1 MVWLHSIN
9 KAVEYIEENICEDI
23 TAGEVAAHVHS
34 SYSNFVRIFYLV
46 TGVTLTEYIR
56 NRRLSLAGRD
66 LLTTDAK
73 VIDIALKYQYDTPE
87 SFSKA
92 FSRFHGIAPSEV
104 KKNGKVLEFFHPFMI
119 SISVQGGYSMGKKL
133 IDEFHWHGNPVRN
146 TEGMSDQERYDELI
160 SWARKARGKN
170 PNVFDKLTEW
180 LLDDMEWSGDQL
192 AQNRQILMQGI
203 LARFKEQNTQLRTS
217 LLELRP
223 TGLVNE
229 AVFEALDRF
238 DEELSG
244 ISIEPDLKEV
254 VALVFSDFSVMQDRK
269 IREKVAGDKS
279 GPAGVDTISF
289 YGYINCLKDC
299 DAQVQWSLF
308 MPDTVRRQQNGF
320 NVDSFEYLKAPAM
333 RFIGKESANLE
344 DARNRRKLFTA
355 LNELNKYSS
364 DIKDDILLM
373 HHHAQCVDVAPC
385 RMLWGRFMQ
394 PDVPVP
400 EGFQYIDFIPGN
412 DGGWGAPYLS
422 QYAYA
427 TFSGSIEAM
436 HCEDGYDVNG
446 MYDVTRNIILGQGVM
461 IPYPHKYWTAEVFRN
476 SHEHPGTAFMFSV
489 DLDARE

>member
-23 TAGEVAAHVHS
+23 TAGEVAAYVHS

-160 SWARKARGKN
+160 SWARKARRKN

-238 DEELSG
+238 DEW
-244 ISIEPDLKEV
+244 
-254 VALVFSDFSVMQDRK
+254 
-269 IREKVAGDKS
+269 
-279 GPAGVDTISF
+279 
-289 YGYINCLKDC
+289 NCPVSRL
-299 DAQVQWSLF
+299 
-308 MPDTVRRQQNGF
+308 
-320 NVDSFEYLKAPAM
+320 
-333 RFIGKESANLE
+333 
-344 DARNRRKLFTA
+344 NR
-355 LNELNKYSS
+355 
-364 DIKDDILLM
+364 I
-373 HHHAQCVDVAPC
+373 
-385 RMLWGRFMQ
+385 
-394 PDVPVP
+394 
-400 EGFQYIDFIPGN
+400 
-412 DGGWGAPYLS
+412 
-422 QYAYA
+422 
-427 TFSGSIEAM
+427 
-436 HCEDGYDVNG
+436 
-446 MYDVTRNIILGQGVM
+446 
-461 IPYPHKYWTAEVFRN
+461 
-476 SHEHPGTAFMFSV
+476 
-489 DLDARE
+489 